1 MIDEYFRKQAPKF
14 RRATKRGTKGMG
26 NAIYHS
32 ISQFSAWFDDFRWIE
47 FCTAI
52 TAATAVG
59 LTMAG
64 SFHLSDDI
72 AKKIGAFGGI
82 VTAIAFVRS
91 PKTKWHREKEEF
103 DADAEDEE

>member
-1 MIDEYFRKQAPKF
+1 MIDELYQRHAGRVAKSVSET
-14 RRATKRGTKGMG
+14 TKSAVNGTG
-26 NAIYHS
+26 NALFNGLTAFAS
-32 ISQFSAWFDDFRWIE
+32 WFDSFRWIE

-64 SFHLSDDI
+64 SLKLSED
-72 AKKIGAFGGI
+72 AAQKVGAFGGI

-91 PKTKWHREKEEF
+91 PKTKWEPTKS
-103 DADAEDEE
+103 EDEDEG